1 MKFLFCIYLLL
12 LEKFGNDLKMYFHC
26 EKDNNNNSR
35 LMTYFVSTV
44 TFIPQTLHYFKY
56 VNNAKNFRKIIKIR
70 CIFIL
75 IYHIDRNFNK
85 NLILK

>member
-12 LEKFGNDLKMYFHC
+12 LVKFGNDLKKYFHS
-26 EKDNNNNSR
+26 EEDNNNSR
-35 LMTYFVSTV
+35 LMTYFVFTV

-75 IYHIDRNFNK
+75 I
-85 NLILK
+85 